1 VGARDKVRRVRVS
14 RMYFIELYLL
24 GFLKEANTSDP
35 TFEKVPCKPL
45 IYRYLQ
51 DL

>member
-1 VGARDKVRRVRVS
+1 VGARDKVRRVMVS
-14 RMYFIELYLL
+14 RMYLIELYLL
-24 GFLKEANTSDP
+24 GYLKEANTSDP

-45 IYRYLQ
+45 ICIYLQ